1 MERLY
6 IEKSK
11 YAALRQNG
19 AFKMELKGSKTW
31 ENLMAAFA
39 GESQA
44 HSKYK
49 YFAAKAKKDGYEQIA
64 AIFDET
70 AENEIQHAK
79 IWYKL
84 LNGEIGETQGN
95 LKLAADGENYEWT
108 DMYTEFAKTAKEE
121 GFDHIAF
128 LFEQVISLWARM
140 HLRYVPYV
148 HTLKAIFRLNRVII
162 DRIKGLLCEVIWCCY
177 IKRACSKSCV
187 HAVFFYKCKKFI
199 SKCTQVHFFMIQW

>member
-1 MERLY
+1 
-6 IEKSK
+6 
-11 YAALRQNG
+11 
-19 AFKMELKGSKTW
+19 MELKGSKTW

-108 DMYTEFAKTAKEE
+108 DMYSEFAKTAKEE

-128 LFEQVISLWARM
+128 LFEQVGKIEES
-140 HLRYVPYV
+140 HEKRY
-148 HTLKAIFRLNRVII
+148 LKLLENCEDGMVFSKDGDVVWQCRNCGHII
-162 DRIKGLLCEVIWCCY
+162 VGKD
-177 IKRACSKSCV
+177 AP
-187 HAVFFYKCKKFI
+187 
-199 SKCTQVHFFMIQW
+199 QVCPVCAHPQSYFQVKPSNY

>member
-1 MERLY
+1 MHKL
-6 IEKSK
+6 EKTVNNNFAKNNSR
-11 YAALRQNG
+11 YHGTRRNG
-19 AFKMELKGSKTW
+19 AYMELKGSKTW

-108 DMYTEFAKTAKEE
+108 DMYSEFAKTAKEE

-128 LFEQVISLWARM
+128 LFEQVGKIEES
-140 HLRYVPYV
+140 HEKRY
-148 HTLKAIFRLNRVII
+148 LKLLENCEDGMVFSKDGDVVWQCRNCGHII
-162 DRIKGLLCEVIWCCY
+162 VGKD
-177 IKRACSKSCV
+177 AP
-187 HAVFFYKCKKFI
+187 
-199 SKCTQVHFFMIQW
+199 QVCPVCAHPQSYFQVKPSNY